1 MVTIHLNSK
10 DWSTQEPVT
19 SRGARSADAVPPS
32 DFPRSFL
39 TEDSEVAQEFIA
51 QPKAATRGQAG
62 PAGPLDFSCDL
73 APDETSILAIRHPS
87 GALTFHLPVQ
97 SSSRGLR
104 QPNQVRFVVD
114 VRSADV
120 DSGTRGIVTKAV
132 KAVVIKVGKAIADKV
147 TTFLLPK
154 LVAAFEKDSWSKH
167 GLQEGWLKVTPETLA
182 KGLEPGEPVSSDRSL
197 LFIHGT
203 FSNAKSAYGS
213 LVTSNFFDRI
223 KSAYGDR
230 IFAFD
235 HFTLSRTPEENAR
248 MLLQGLPEQTT
259 TFDVITHSRG
269 GLVLRNL
276 VERAGQFGPLSR
288 RFKLGR
294 AVLVASPNEGTPLAT
309 PERWKDT
316 VGWMANLLELFPDNP
331 FTTGAAFV
339 ANGLVWLA
347 KHASGDIPGLHS
359 MDGNGELIAA
369 LQSPPDPPT
378 DAFSALVSNYNPT
391 SKVLLRMIDAG
402 VDQFFGSANDL
413 VVPTEGG
420 WRVARP
426 WKPFIPAG
434 RIGCYGPGG
443 NLSADSVT
451 HVNFFSRPE
460 TVDFLVKALA
470 GEPQP
475 LRRIDPQ
482 AALPDRRMIRG
493 AVSPLAA
500 GAAGAPPPAPLQT
513 PAGRQAAPPPT
524 DVTPPS
530 DGNVLKITVI
540 NGDLTFEKAPLLL
553 GHYRATRLTGTERV
567 MNELMG
573 GTMKRS
579 LDMGLYPLAPGTHQ
593 IFLNTQP
600 HPESPAGLPRPK
612 AVIVVGLGEEGKLKA
627 ADLANSVRQAV
638 IAWAQRMIELDKK
651 APPTFDL
658 VATLIG
664 SGGTGVTAAES
675 AQRIVQGVYEANEL
689 LTVKPGSSANSWPR
703 VSHLRLIELYL
714 DRASEAWRALKMLN
728 AAADNRYDIT
738 PYIKVGTGPL
748 TRPSESGYRG
758 ADYDFITALSQ
769 QDENGSTS
777 IQYTLDTKRARS
789 EVRAHAMQ
797 GLLLRDLISTASNAE
812 NHDPQIG
819 RTLFQ
824 LLVPVEIEAFLDG
837 SSEMQIELDS
847 ETAAIPW
854 ELLDTGRTN
863 QRNLEA
869 KPWSIRT
876 KLLRKLRTDK
886 YRMEVKDADADSSI
900 LIIGEPQ
907 CPQEYPRLPGA
918 RQEAEDVYNSLIES
932 GSMEKDQVKDLFSKN
947 PAVLGPDA
955 RTVINALL
963 ERDWRIV
970 HISGHGQLEIHKGDP
985 SGVVLTNGTFLGAK
999 EINTMR
1005 SVPELVFVNC
1015 CHLAAHSADQL
1026 LNYDRA
1032 LFASGVADA
1041 LIAIGVRCVIA
1052 AGWAVDDFAASQFAR
1067 TFYRSLLAG
1076 NRFIDAVA
1084 EAREAIYSTEDN
1096 TWAAYQCYGDP
1107 DWAFRRNVGDADA
1120 PRPALGDE
1128 FANIASATGLNVAL
1142 EAIVVQTTFQKYAPK
1157 AQLERIR
1164 ILEERFAARWGK
1176 IGSVAELFGKA
1187 RASAHDAGGAIR
1199 WYEQAVN
1206 AEDATASVKA
1216 AEQLANV
1223 RVRFAW
1229 EFAKNAQDHFERMS
1243 SRLKA
1248 VHGAS
1253 PEASKARNDAKR
1265 AVRAAEATVR
1275 KSLKSG
1281 RASVKD
1287 AMALIQKLVSV
1298 NPTLERESI
1307 YGSAYKRLSLVEA
1320 AEGHPKAERR
1330 AIEEMRDHYFKA
1342 VQIAGRNM
1350 TPEALAKRDELPDL
1364 GYPALNYLAAELAL
1378 RPGRHRWK
1386 DDDKDII
1393 EKTKRYIDT
1402 KTANDPDFW
1411 SVVGQ
1416 TELELY
1422 LALAKG
1428 TFAKESASFAKK
1440 YRNLYKR
1447 VTAPWM
1453 WSSVYDTLHFVLQK
1467 YRSRRHTRDS
1477 RAAEALLASIAP
1489 FAESK

>member
-1 MVTIHLNSK
+1 LLTIHLNSK
-10 DWSTQEPVT
+10 DWSTQQAVI

-39 TEDSEVAQEFIA
+39 TEDSEVAQEFTA
-51 QPKAATRGQAG
+51 QPKAATRGQAA

-73 APDETSILAIRHPS
+73 APDEAAILAIRHPS

-104 QPNQVRFVVD
+104 QPNQVRFVVN

-132 KAVVIKVGKAIADKV
+132 KAVVIKVGKALGDKV
-147 TTFLLPK
+147 TSFLLPK

-167 GLQEGWLKVTPETLA
+167 GLQEGWVKVTPETLA
-182 KGLEPGEPVSSDRSL
+182 KGLEPGKPVSSDRSL
-197 LFIHGT
+197 LLIHGT

-223 KSAYGDR
+223 KSTYGDR

-276 VERAGQFGPLSR
+276 VERAGQFEPLVQ

-316 VGWMANLLELFPDNP
+316 IGWMANLLELFPDNP

-369 LQSPPDPPT
+369 LQAPPAPPV

-391 SKVLLRMIDAG
+391 GNVLLRMIDAG
-402 VDQFFGSANDL
+402 IDQFFGSANDL

-426 WKPFIPAG
+426 WKPFIPAV

-482 AALPDRRMIRG
+482 AALPDRRMVRG
-493 AVSPLAA
+493 GTAPFAA
-500 GAAGAPPPAPLQT
+500 ATAPPPAT
-513 PAGRQAAPPPT
+513 PRVFSAGEAAPPPA
-524 DVTPPS
+524 DVPHRA
-530 DGNVLKITVI
+530 DENVLKVTVI
-540 NGDLTFEKAPLLL
+540 NGDLTFEKDPLLV
-553 GHYRATRLTGTERV
+553 GHYRATRLTGTERI
-567 MNELMG
+567 MNELIG
-573 GTMKRS
+573 GAMKRS
-579 LDMGLYPLAPGTHQ
+579 LDMGLYPLAPGSHQ

-600 HPESPAGLPRPK
+600 NPESPKGLPRPK
-612 AVIVVGLGEEGKLKA
+612 AVVVVGLGDEGKLKA
-627 ADLANSVRQAV
+627 SDLAKTVRQAV
-638 IAWAQRMIELDKK
+638 VAWAQRTTEVDKK
-651 APPTFDL
+651 QPATLDL

-664 SGGTGVTAAES
+664 SGGTGITAAES
-675 AQRIVQGVYEANEL
+675 AQRIVQGAYEANEL
-689 LTVKPGSSANSWPR
+689 LTGKAGSSDKNWPLVR
-703 VSHLRLIELYL
+703 HLRLIELYL
-714 DRASEAWRALKMLN
+714 DRASEAWRALKMLT
-728 AAADNRYDIT
+728 ASSTGRYELT
-738 PYIKVGTGPL
+738 PDIKVGTGPL
-748 TRPSESGYRG
+748 TRPPEFGYRG
-758 ADYDFITALSQ
+758 ADYDFITALTA
-769 QDENGSTS
+769 ENKDGAKS

-789 EVRAHAMQ
+789 EVRAKTTQA
-797 GLLLRDLISTASNAE
+797 LLLRNLISSASNAQ

-819 RTLFQ
+819 RSLFQ
-824 LLVPVEIEAFLDG
+824 LLVPIEIESFLDG
-837 SSEMQIELDS
+837 SCEMQIELDTD
-847 ETAAIPW
+847 TAAIPW
-854 ELLDTGRTN
+854 ELLDSARAD
-863 QRNLEA
+863 QRSA
-869 KPWSIRT
+869 DTRPWSIRT
-876 KLLRKLRTDK
+876 KLLRKLQVK
-886 YRMEVKDADADSSI
+886 EYRMEVRDADADSSI
-900 LIIGEPQ
+900 LVIGEPE
-907 CPQEYPRLPGA
+907 CPKEYPRLPGA
-918 RQEAEDVYNSLIES
+918 QQEAADVYKCLIES
-932 GSMEKDQVKDLFSKN
+932 GAMEGDRVKQLFADS
-947 PAVLGPDA
+947 PADLGPDA
-955 RTVINALL
+955 RAVINALL

-970 HISGHGQLEIHKGDP
+970 HISGHGQLGDSDAEP
-985 SGVVLTNGTFLGAK
+985 GGVVLTNGTFLGPN

-1015 CHLAAHSADQL
+1015 CHLAAHPAEQFLS
-1026 LNYDRA
+1026 YDRA
-1032 LFASGVADA
+1032 EFASGVADK
-1041 LIAIGVRCVIA
+1041 LIQIGVRCVIA
-1052 AGWAVDDFAASQFAR
+1052 AGWAVDDFAASRFAK

-1107 DWAFRRNVGDADA
+1107 DWVFRRDTAEADA
-1120 PRPALGDE
+1120 PRSPLGNE
-1128 FANIASATGLNVAL
+1128 FANIASATGLKLAL
-1142 EAIVVQTTFQKYAPK
+1142 EAIAVQTTFQKYEPK

-1164 ILEERFAARWGK
+1164 ILEERFAVRWGK

-1187 RASAHDAGGAIR
+1187 HASAHDAAGAIR
-1199 WYEQAVN
+1199 WYELAVD

-1223 RVRFAW
+1223 RVRSAW
-1229 EFAKNAQDHFERMS
+1229 EAVKNAQDHLQRVS

-1248 VHGAS
+1248 ARARS
-1253 PEASKARNDAKR
+1253 PEARKARADANR
-1265 AVRAAEATVR
+1265 AVRAARTAVRNSLSSGR
-1275 KSLKSG
+1275 KSI
-1281 RASVKD
+1281 KD
-1287 AMALIQKLVSV
+1287 AMTLIEKLIAV
-1298 NPTLERESI
+1298 NPTAERESI
-1307 YGSAYKRLSLVEA
+1307 YGSAYKRAALIEA
-1320 AEGHPKAERR
+1320 AAGHTKAERQ
-1330 AIEEMRDHYFKA
+1330 AIQAMQYHYYEA
-1342 VQIAGRNM
+1342 VKIAGLND
-1350 TPEALAKRDELPDL
+1350 TPEEAAQRTDRPDFA
-1364 GYPALNYLAAELAL
+1364 YPALNYLAAELVLNA
-1378 RPGRHRWK
+1378 GRRRRK
-1386 DDDKDII
+1386 ELDKAVV
-1393 EKTKRYIDT
+1393 EKTKQYIEE
-1402 KTANDPDFW
+1402 KTTDDPDFW

-1422 LALAKG
+1422 LTLANG
-1428 TFAKESASFAKK
+1428 TFAKESESFAKA
-1440 YRNLYKR
+1440 YRNLYRR
-1447 VTAPWM
+1447 VTSPWM
-1453 WSSVYDTLHFVLQK
+1453 WSSVYDTLHFVLQI
-1467 YRSRRHTRDS
+1467 YRSRRSTRES
-1477 RAAEALLASIAP
+1477 RAAEALLASMAP